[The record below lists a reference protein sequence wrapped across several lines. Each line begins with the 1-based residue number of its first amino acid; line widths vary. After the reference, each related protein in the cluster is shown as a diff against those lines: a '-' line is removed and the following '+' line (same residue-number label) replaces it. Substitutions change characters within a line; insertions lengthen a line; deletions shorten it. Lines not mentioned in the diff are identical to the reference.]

1 MNAAASIWRVR
12 PGFLAALLLAWFF
25 GQTISVS
32 PELGITADEVIHLA
46 GGYSYWTQN
55 DYRLQPENGNLPQR
69 WATLPL
75 LWLRPR
81 WSQDDDPAW
90 RKADNWGVSHRFLF
104 HLGNQPETL
113 VLAGRLMVALLGV
126 LTGLLVYG
134 WARSLF
140 GWRGGLVATAL
151 FAANPGLLAHSGLV
165 TSDLAATFGFLA
177 ATLTGWRMLHRL
189 TPGRVLV
196 FGAALGVLALA
207 KFSAPL
213 FAFIFTG
220 LLVVRLTRRAP
231 LVVRAGAWRCRLRG
245 WRRLPALAAGTLA
258 AGAISYGA
266 IWAAYG
272 FRYATTPAGEHETKL
287 LVSWDILLGRIP
299 FYLGTPVPADLPQPD
314 LVPVR
319 PNAVR
324 AAAAWIKDHRIL
336 PEAYV
341 YGFLHVYTYSRW
353 RPAFFMGE
361 YKIVGWPTYFPV
373 AFLVKNPLALLA
385 LYALAAVL
393 FVRLPAYTPR
403 PRRLWYRL
411 APLLVFGGIYAAFAL
426 TSRLNIG
433 YRHLLP
439 LEPVLCAGAGVLALA
454 LPARL
459 HWRWALVAALW
470 IATTWAG
477 WQSRPAYLAFFNSL
491 VGGSNQGYKLFVDS
505 TVDWGQ
511 GLPRLRAWLDRHHR
525 GEPVYL
531 SYFGSDLP
539 PYQGIRATRLGDQYF
554 DREPRSVPRDLQPGH
569 YVVSATLLQ
578 GVYTMTPGPWTAEHE
593 RVYRSLWQQAYAPD
607 RAARSADFWLQ
618 WDQIRFGRLRHF
630 LRQRAPDAQ
639 PDPSLLVYRLT
650 AADLTT
656 ALYGPPPMPK

>member
-1 MNAAASIWRVR
+1 MNASVSTWRVR
-12 PGFLAALLLAWFF
+12 PGFFAALLLAWFF
-25 GQTISVS
+25 GQTVSVS

-46 GGYSYWTQN
+46 GGYSYWREN

-69 WATLPL
+69 WAALPL
-75 LWLRPR
+75 LALRPK
-81 WSQDDDPAW
+81 WVTADAPEW
-90 RKADNWGVSHRFLF
+90 RQAENWGVSHRFLF
-104 HLGNQPETL
+104 HLGNRPETL
-113 VLAGRLMVALLGV
+113 VLAGRIMVALLGV
-126 LTGLLVYG
+126 LTGLLVWA
-134 WARSLF
+134 WARDLF

-151 FAANPGLLAHSGLV
+151 FAANPSLLAHGGLV
-165 TSDLAATFGFLA
+165 TSDLMAACGFLA
-177 ATLTGWRMLHRL
+177 ATLAGWRVLHRV
-189 TPGRVLV
+189 TSGRVLA
-196 FGAALGVLALA
+196 FGAALGGLALA

-213 FAFIFTG
+213 FAFIFAG
-220 LLVVRLTRRAP
+220 LLAVRLLRRAP
-231 LVVRAGAWRCRLRG
+231 VVVRFGG
-245 WRRLPALAAGTLA
+245 WRGRVRGGRRVPVLAAVTLA
-258 AGAISYGA
+258 AAAIAYAA

-272 FRYATTPAGEHETKL
+272 FRYSTTPAQEKETPL
-287 LVSWDILLGRIP
+287 LVRWDILLGRIP

-319 PNAVR
+319 RNAVR
-324 AAAAWIKDHRIL
+324 AAAEWIKDHRVL

-353 RPAFFMGE
+353 RPAYFLGE
-361 YKIVGWPTYFPV
+361 YRVIGWPAYFPV

-385 LYALAAVL
+385 LYVLAAVL
-393 FVRLPAYTPR
+393 LVRLPAYTAR
-403 PRRLWYRL
+403 VGRLAYRL

-439 LEPVLCAGAGVLALA
+439 LEPVLCIGVGVFALV

-470 IATTWAG
+470 LAATWAG
-477 WQSRPAYLAFFNSL
+477 WQARPAYLAFFNSL
-491 VGGSNQGYKLFVDS
+491 VGGPDQGYKLFVDS

-511 GLPRLRAWLDRHHR
+511 GLPRLRAWLDQHQR

-531 SYFGSDLP
+531 AYFGSDLP
-539 PYQGIRATRLGDQYF
+539 PYQGIRATRIGDQYF
-554 DREPRSVPRDLQPGH
+554 DREPRSVPRELQPGL

-593 RVYRSLWQQAYAPD
+593 RVYRSLWQQANAPD
-607 RAARSADFWLQ
+607 RATRPADFWLQ
-618 WDQIRFGRLRHF
+618 WDQVRFGRLRHF
-630 LRQRAPDAQ
+630 LRQRTPDAQ
-639 PDPSLLVYRLT
+639 PDPSLLAYRLT

-656 ALYGPPPMPK
+656 ALYGPPPGSR